1 MPTDNVLN
9 LDLNLLKVFS
19 AIYRERQLTR
29 AGEGIGLTQ
38 PAMSQA
44 LRRLRSHFSDI
55 LFERVKGAM
64 RPTVRADE
72 LIVPINRAL
81 DLIGEAI
88 SGVHNFDPSTTDR
101 ILRIGTNEFVSVY
114 LMPTI
119 MQIVR
124 KSAPGITLQ
133 AINLP
138 SWQAPNREHFTLTP
152 QTFVDN
158 RIDLVVLPWLR
169 QTDHIRNSEL
179 YSEPSIVLASRNH
192 PLLGDPITLEQYAAV
207 DHVAT
212 STFGATST
220 YIDEILLSMG
230 MSRRVVL
237 WTPHIYATIEA
248 VVACNLICSIPTS
261 IARAAARQRP
271 ELRTSPL
278 PFKGPERPIY
288 SYWMNERSSDPALG
302 WIRMVFET
310 AARRLSARGPATSQV
325 ESIQPTGR
333 EESLDAAGL

>member
-1 MPTDNVLN
+1 MLTDNVLN

-44 LRRLRSHFSDI
+44 LRRLRSHFDDI
-55 LFERVKGAM
+55 LFERVKGTM

-88 SGVHNFDPSTTDR
+88 SGVHNFVPSTTDR

-124 KSAPGITLQ
+124 KSAPGIVLQ

-138 SWQAPNREHFTLTP
+138 SWQAPNR
-152 QTFVDN
+152 
-158 RIDLVVLPWLR
+158 
-169 QTDHIRNSEL
+169 
-179 YSEPSIVLASRNH
+179 
-192 PLLGDPITLEQYAAV
+192 
-207 DHVAT
+207 AT

-248 VVACNLICSIPTS
+248 VVACDLICSIPTS
-261 IARAAARQRP
+261 IAQAAARQRP

-288 SYWMNERSSDPALG
+288 SYWMNDRSADPALN

-310 AARRLSARGPATSQV
+310 AARQLSFRGPVTSLA
-325 ESIQPTGR
+325 ESIRPTGR